1 MFSELLGISKTWSG
15 LDFCICERI
24 EIYGTE
30 LKEGFLCACV
40 WIYEYIFAVLIENAI
55 GVDSI
60 WCSGIFL
67 DLFQESDWQKD
78 NLTCQEID

>member
-1 MFSELLGISKTWSG
+1 MDGSG
-15 LDFCICERI
+15 LDFCICERN

-60 WCSGIFL
+60 
-67 DLFQESDWQKD
+67 
-78 NLTCQEID
+78 